1 MEKRLMSDK
10 MKPVT
15 PSASIARPANVADH
29 SSPALPEGSADNA
42 GRPYQKAIDL
52 KDLTDEERHQL
63 TKLLEAELA
72 RL

>member
-15 PSASIARPANVADH
+15 SSASTALPANVADH
-29 SSPALPEGSADNA
+29 SSPTLSKDGADT
-42 GRPYQKAIDL
+42 GRPYQEAIAVDDL
-52 KDLTDEERHQL
+52 SSDERDQL
-63 TKLLEAELA
+63 GDLLEAELS

>member
-15 PSASIARPANVADH
+15 SSASIERPANIAGH
-29 SSPALPEGSADNA
+29 SSPALSKDSADT
-42 GRPYQKAIDL
+42 GRPYQEAIAL
-52 KDLTDEERHQL
+52 KDLSNDERDQL
-63 TKLLEAELA
+63 GDLLEAELS